1 MPSLVILTAGENNG
15 CLQAEALRQ
24 LRGEK
29 NKKRAG
35 YTKPRLQTCGRI
47 ARLYLA
53 VDSAD
58 DRGSR
63 GSPSRTDRE
72 SPTAGA
78 NNARSS

>member
-29 NKKRAG
+29 QKRAG